1 MSRWI
6 RSQVESLDPT
16 IYVNV
21 ETLQQRVSKMADQ
34 PRFET
39 VLVGFF
45 AATGLLLSMIGL
57 YGVIAFIA
65 NQRTQEIG
73 VRMAL
78 GASRF
83 DILRLVSWEGL
94 RLIALGGV
102 IGLGLALGISRLF
115 KSLLFSIGPYDPVTF
130 IGVTL
135 LLFVVALAA
144 TLVPAHAAMSV
155 DPVEALR
162 CE

>member
-1 MSRWI
+1 
-6 RSQVESLDPT
+6 
-16 IYVNV
+16 
-21 ETLQQRVSKMADQ
+21 MADQ

-57 YGVIAFIA
+57 YGVIAFSA

-83 DILRLVSWEGL
+83 DIVFLYRGKACALLHWE
-94 RLIALGGV
+94 AQW
-102 IGLGLALGISRLF
+102 
-115 KSLLFSIGPYDPVTF
+115 D
-130 IGVTL
+130 
-135 LLFVVALAA
+135 
-144 TLVPAHAAMSV
+144 
-155 DPVEALR
+155 
-162 CE
+162 